1 MAQIVKDSEGNV
13 YDVEGSGRRD
23 LAGRHKLNWGAIV
36 GGVVFLLGLGTLL
49 LWLGSALGVTLFSS
63 YDVAAGD
70 RSIPWATLGWLAFTV
85 LACSFFGAWLAS
97 RWANLWNSSDA
108 AMHGVITWS
117 LAVIL
122 LSMGLTGLADTAASA
137 YNTAQSAPQ
146 QSSALQSQSGS
157 AQQSMPMYSSLQD
170 EQFTNFVL
178 NRAKSAQPSPDARR
192 DQEPV
197 NVTADQNAQSV
208 NTSDQSGSEKAKDS
222 AMGKEG
228 EIENRDELASY
239 VSRSTN
245 MSKDQAEKFLDQN
258 KAEIAQAQSQSQQR
272 WAQAHSR
279 ELAQAENA
287 REAMSALGWSMFG
300 LLLLSLAASLGGAYF
315 GYHQYRKN
323 DLGEPDETSTTST
336 ATTPDSTI

>member
-1 MAQIVKDSEGNV
+1 MAQIVKDSDGNV
-13 YDVEGSGRRD
+13 YDVEGSGRREF
-23 LAGRHKLNWGAIV
+23 AGRHKLNWGAII

-146 QSSALQSQSGS
+146 QSSSLQSQSGS
-157 AQQSMPMYSSLQD
+157 MQAMPMYSSLQD

-178 NRAKSAQPSPDARR
+178 NRAKSAQPSTDARR
-192 DQEPV
+192 EQEPV

-208 NTSDQSGSEKAKDS
+208 NTSDPSGSDKSKDT
-222 AMGKEG
+222 AMGKQG

-258 KAEIAQAQSQSQQR
+258 KEAIAQAQSQSQQR

-300 LLLLSLAASLGGAYF
+300 LLLLSLAASIGGAYF

-323 DLGEPDETSTTST
+323 DLGEPDETTTTSE
-336 ATTPDSTI
+336 TTPGSAI